1 MKNSKQ
7 LIYKNLYIIF
17 LVMATLSV
25 KAQVDHYIETDQFSK
40 LDTVAILIDNNY
52 SFQEVLSNDDLEF
65 TKKTTISVKD
75 ISHYWIKC
83 NVATSFAYDKRF
95 SIWTNPMFDSE
106 LYYFDED
113 NKKWQSQR
121 GGYLIADFASIPK
134 YISCIFKAD
143 EPTTIYIKVNVKD
156 INHSENELETSIYF
170 QNESIIKANLKKDFN
185 VWLITIAIVL
195 AFLMYNLYWYVLI
208 REKVYLY
215 YLIILIGGIVYI
227 TSSSFFMHYFVSVK
241 SINAVILTDHSIRH
255 KLPFFIHTLFGAAVV
270 IFGFVQFTR
279 AYLKVKNNFPK
290 WDKFLKYSLLF
301 FLIIQVLYMMAEYFR
316 WINPSNELVPT
327 ANNLIILFI
336 LVLILIIGFKGYT
349 KKTRESIYFLKA
361 LFLPIIIM
369 LGLLISMMSTGDNTG
384 LKILPNLAILS
395 ITITFAIAL
404 VAKVNLIKKELST
417 EKFEKQS
424 IVALN
429 EIEKERNLRLEEKI
443 EYNKNEVAAAQHIK
457 LLMKEL
463 HHRVKNNL
471 QIVSSLLSLQSFR
484 IKDQKAIDAVK
495 EGQHRIEAMSLIH
508 QKLYIQ
514 DNITQVDINEFIT
527 DIAESLMQAY
537 GYDNNS
543 FQLQINV
550 NQELLD
556 VDKAIPLSII
566 INELITN
573 AFKYAYTTVKN
584 PKLSISFSKQKA
596 QASLTVEDNGIG
608 INIDDWKTNDGY
620 GKELIQTFTE
630 QLEGTLSLSVN
641 KGTLFKI
648 VFPF

>member
-1 MKNSKQ
+1 
-7 LIYKNLYIIF
+7 
-17 LVMATLSV
+17 
-25 KAQVDHYIETDQFSK
+25 
-40 LDTVAILIDNNY
+40 
-52 SFQEVLSNDDLEF
+52 
-65 TKKTTISVKD
+65 
-75 ISHYWIKC
+75 
-83 NVATSFAYDKRF
+83 
-95 SIWTNPMFDSE
+95 
-106 LYYFDED
+106 
-113 NKKWQSQR
+113 
-121 GGYLIADFASIPK
+121 
-134 YISCIFKAD
+134 
-143 EPTTIYIKVNVKD
+143 
-156 INHSENELETSIYF
+156 
-170 QNESIIKANLKKDFN
+170 
-185 VWLITIAIVL
+185 
-195 AFLMYNLYWYVLI
+195 
-208 REKVYLY
+208 
-215 YLIILIGGIVYI
+215 
-227 TSSSFFMHYFVSVK
+227 
-241 SINAVILTDHSIRH
+241 
-255 KLPFFIHTLFGAAVV
+255 
-270 IFGFVQFTR
+270 
-279 AYLKVKNNFPK
+279 
-290 WDKFLKYSLLF
+290 
-301 FLIIQVLYMMAEYFR
+301 
-316 WINPSNELVPT
+316 
-327 ANNLIILFI
+327 
-336 LVLILIIGFKGYT
+336 
-349 KKTRESIYFLKA
+349 
-361 LFLPIIIM
+361 
-369 LGLLISMMSTGDNTG
+369 
-384 LKILPNLAILS
+384 
-395 ITITFAIAL
+395 
-404 VAKVNLIKKELST
+404 LST